1 MNSLGRGNWVLT
13 GVVFMIL
20 MMVFVS
26 AVTWDS
32 GATTTNYTTSEDTIY
47 YHNLSKNITGFN
59 NDVIF
64 DIDTSEGN
72 YVYWTNA
79 TGRNIVS

>member
-59 NDVIF
+59 NILKDR
-64 DIDTSEGN
+64 SEAN
-72 YVYWTNA
+72 FKPYPY
-79 TGRNIVS
+79 IPSL